1 MTGCAAPLHR
11 AADRLSLSS
20 RQSCYD
26 IQGYGGAEMLL
37 LPLTC
42 PPGYL
47 CGPLSLEPHHHV

>member
-20 RQSCYD
+20 HKFCYNPH
-26 IQGYGGAEMLL
+26 AAMLL
-37 LPLTC
+37 LPLTG

-47 CGPLSLEPHHHV
+47 CGLLSLEPCHHV